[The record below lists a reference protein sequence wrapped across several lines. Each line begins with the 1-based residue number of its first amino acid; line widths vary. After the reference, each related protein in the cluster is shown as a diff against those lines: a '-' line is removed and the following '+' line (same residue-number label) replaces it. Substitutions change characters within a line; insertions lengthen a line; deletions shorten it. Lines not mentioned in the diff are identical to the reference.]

1 MMEHMKTW
9 LLLLWSALHY
19 HYITLTLHPVFN
31 NYSADDSNIQMGFHV
46 VDKFSMA

>member
-1 MMEHMKTW
+1 MELMKTW